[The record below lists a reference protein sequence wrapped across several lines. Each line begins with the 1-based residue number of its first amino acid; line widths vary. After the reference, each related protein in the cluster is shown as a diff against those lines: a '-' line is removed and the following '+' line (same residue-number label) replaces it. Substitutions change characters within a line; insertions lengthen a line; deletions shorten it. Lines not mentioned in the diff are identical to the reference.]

1 METVAIAAAILLAA
15 VLVVRE
21 LTWRRRLA
29 VLDEELDG
37 FRAGIRDH
45 EQLVSVGQLVS
56 GLAQELKSPL
66 QGVIGNTELA
76 LASGELGAAST
87 LDVREIQENATRAAG
102 IVRNLLAFTETTALN
117 RRWQDVND
125 LVTRAIDGM
134 RTELAAS
141 GVRVQFERAA
151 RLPLVYVDGRQLE
164 KVFATL
170 LSRPSP
176 RSAPRR
182 ETAAVTLSTK
192 RVDLND
198 RLIIEVDDRT
208 GSDVGDEATWSGDLA
223 ACRQIV
229 QAHGGTLEVEQP
241 AIGGF
246 RYHLELPVTAIGAA
260 SGFNG

>member
-1 METVAIAAAILLAA
+1 METVAIAAAILLAV

-21 LTWRRRLA
+21 LSWRRMLA
-29 VLDEELDG
+29 VADQELRG
-37 FRAGIRDH
+37 LRARQRDH
-45 EQLVSVGQLVS
+45 EQLASVGQVVS

-76 LASGELGAAST
+76 LASGELGPASAV
-87 LDVREIQENATRAAG
+87 DVREIQENATRAAG
-102 IVRNLLAFTETTALN
+102 IVRNLLAFTETTSLS

-125 LVTRAIDGM
+125 LVAHALAGM
-134 RTELAAS
+134 RTELDAS
-141 GVRVQFERAA
+141 GVRVQFSRAD
-151 RLPLVYVDGRQLE
+151 RLPLIYVDGRQLE
-164 KVFATL
+164 RVITTL

-182 ETAAVTLSTK
+182 ETAAVTLSTR

-208 GSDVGDEATWSGDLA
+208 ASDAGDEAMWSGDLA

-241 AIGGF
+241 TLGGF

-260 SGFNG
+260 SGFSG